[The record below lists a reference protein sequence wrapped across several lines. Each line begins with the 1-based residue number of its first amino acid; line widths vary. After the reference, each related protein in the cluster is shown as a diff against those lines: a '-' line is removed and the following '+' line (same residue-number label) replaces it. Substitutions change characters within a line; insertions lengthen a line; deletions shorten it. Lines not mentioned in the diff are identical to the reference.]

1 MKHVMCVQ
9 QCVLTYIT
17 VLLLLSLQDL
27 LSKLT
32 LPSAVPTFILR
43 GSIERSIHFQ
53 HACGRTACV
62 LTPVPLSVDLLLQ
75 DLLSKLALPG
85 AVLTSIQKS
94 FAPGSLLIARSSANV
109 EDLAGTSLQRPHLST
124 GQHVTHITCWTAAN
138 THCSTAQTAGL
149 EPCATQ
155 EPVSQGD
162 CFDLDKMHMF

>member
-1 MKHVMCVQ
+1 MCT

-27 LSKLT
+27 LLKLT

-43 GSIERSIHFQ
+43 DSIERSIHFQ

-62 LTPVPLSVDLLLQ
+62 LTPVPLTVDLLLQ

-124 GQHVTHITCWTAAN
+124 GQHVTHNMLDSCQHALQY
-138 THCSTAQTAGL
+138 STDSGTRALCHTGAS
-149 EPCATQ
+149 
-155 EPVSQGD
+155 VSGRL
-162 CFDLDKMHMF
+162 F